1 MNRSPVE
8 RHQELCKLI
17 EHHNRCYYQLDA
29 PEIPDADYDRLFTE
43 LLALEEVHPELVTP
57 ESPSQRVG
65 AAPLDKFVQVR
76 HALPMLSIR
85 TETDSGPNGAHE
97 FDARLRRALKLEAQ
111 AQAIQYL
118 AELKFDGL
126 AMSLRYERGL
136 LVQAATR
143 GDGETGEDVTHNIR
157 TIKAIPLRLLGQPP
171 EILEVRGEVLMRQAD
186 FARYNER
193 QQALGRPTL
202 VNPRNGAAGSVRQLD
217 PRVAAERPLSFFAYG
232 LGEVQGWQPETQ
244 AEILETLKTFGLPV
258 SDHWAL
264 LEGPQALAD
273 FHEGI
278 GNERTRLGFDID
290 GVVYKVNSLKL
301 QGELG
306 FVSREPRW
314 AVAHKYPPQ
323 EVMTRLLEVD
333 WQVGRTGAL
342 TPVARL
348 QPVEVGGVRVSNATL
363 HNPDEIRRK
372 DIHIGDQV
380 IVRRAGDV
388 IPEILGAVSSA
399 RPVDAK
405 SIETPSHC
413 PVCNS
418 EVEQAPEDAIPRCT
432 GGLYCPAQRK
442 NAIKHFASR
451 RAMDIEGLGDRLVEQ
466 LVDADLVSNVADLFG
481 LTLEQLA
488 GLERMGEKSAAN
500 LVQALE
506 KARET
511 SLERF
516 IFALGIR
523 EVGETTAR
531 TLAQHFGT
539 LEALMQADEER
550 LLQVEE
556 VGSIVAGHIRHFFQ
570 QAHNLEIID
579 RLQKAGVHWLE
590 MEVLTRPQP
599 LAGQTFVIT
608 GTLSRPRDDIKADLL
623 ALGAKV
629 SGSVSK
635 KTTALIAGSEAGS
648 KLTKAQELGIEILDG
663 AELAKLLQPV
673 EDME

>member
-1 MNRSPVE
+1 MDDLIQRLD
-8 RHQELCKLI
+8 ELRRLI

-29 PEIPDADYDRLFTE
+29 PEVPDAEYDRLFAE
-43 LLALEEVHPELVTP
+43 LLALEAAHPQLITP
-57 ESPSQRVG
+57 DSPSQRVG
-65 AAPLDKFVQVR
+65 GAPLDKFVQVR

-85 TETDSGPNGAHE
+85 TETDSGPGGAHE
-97 FDARLRRALKLEAQ
+97 FDGRIRRALELDAQ
-111 AQAIQYL
+111 APAVEYL

-126 AMSLRYERGL
+126 AMSLRYEQGL

-193 QQALGRPTL
+193 QRSLGRPTL

-217 PRVAAERPLSFFAYG
+217 PKVAAERPLSFFAYG
-232 LGEVQGWQPETQ
+232 LGEVQGWQPKTQ
-244 AEILETLKTFGLPV
+244 AEILETLLAFGLPV
-258 SDHWAL
+258 SKQWRIL
-264 LEGPQALAD
+264 QGPEALAD
-273 FHEGI
+273 FHARI
-278 GNERTRLGFDID
+278 ARQRDQLGFDID
-290 GVVYKVNSLKL
+290 GVVYKVNSLAL
-301 QGELG
+301 QARLG

-323 EVMTRLLEVD
+323 EVVTRLLEVD

-372 DIHIGDQV
+372 DVRIGDQV

-388 IPEILGAVSSA
+388 IPEILGAVPSA
-399 RPVDAK
+399 RPVDAGI
-405 SIETPSHC
+405 IETPRLC
-413 PVCNS
+413 PVCAS
-418 EVEQAPEDAIPRCT
+418 EVEQAPDDAVPRCS

-451 RAMDIEGLGDRLVEQ
+451 RAMDIEGLGDKLVEQ
-466 LVDADLVSNVADLFG
+466 LVDAELVSNVADLFG
-481 LTLEQLA
+481 LNQTQLA
-488 GLERMGEKSAAN
+488 TLERMGEKSAAN
-500 LVQALE
+500 LVEALD
-506 KARET
+506 KARNT

-531 TLAQHFGT
+531 TLARHFGT
-539 LEALMQADEER
+539 LDALQSASQEQ
-550 LLQVEE
+550 LLEVEE
-556 VGSIVAGHIRHFFQ
+556 VGQIVAGHIQYFFQ
-570 QAHNLEIID
+570 QAHNLEVIA
-579 RLQKAGVHWLE
+579 RLREAGVHWPE
-590 MEVLTRPQP
+590 MEVSARPQP
-599 LAGQTFVIT
+599 LVGQTFVIT
-608 GTLSRPRDDIKADLL
+608 GTLSRPRDQIKAELL

-648 KLTKAQELGIEILDG
+648 KLTKAQELSIEILDEAG
-663 AELAKLLQPV
+663 LARLLQPL
-673 EDME
+673 EDMD